1 MRELFE
7 HNRLVDNSYIRR
19 HVDPKAIGKYG
30 DYWLYSFWAI
40 PMLNDL
46 RSRSLEFTTPWLN
59 HTHPAYMQLPK
70 FEYTNKSLS
79 DILDERAVAL
89 HQQATRDNKQVW
101 IMWSGGIDSTT
112 MLTAFIKNVPESEIN
127 RYSIVMSA
135 NSIAENFYFYQ
146 KYIHNRFRLIN
157 WLELDLNQELLENTI
172 VLHGDPA
179 NALLSC
185 PTVSVFAPLVESG
198 KHLLPFRENVGT
210 IIDTLEAFVTKSR
223 GEVKA
228 GWAEWYINKLADAI
242 PKYDQATS
250 IATFWWW
257 NYVNFKWHGS
267 ILRPFF
273 FTRSSTNKPI
283 SEQEFRYY
291 YDTCFYINDDLQN
304 WSYSNIDRIV
314 QTPFDYKPLMRDYI
328 YDLNKDTLY
337 QKYKGFKASRRT
349 NLNQAQQVADDMPM
363 VYDQHWVGHPKS
375 NRLMETVIEL
385 LNEFKG

>member
-1 MRELFE
+1 MIEIFK
-7 HNRLVDNSYIRR
+7 NNKLVDNSYVRQQLVN
-19 HVDPKAIGKYG
+19 HSLEKYG
-30 DYWLYSFWAI
+30 DYWLYSFHAV

-46 RSRSLEFTTPWLN
+46 RSRSLPFSTPWLN
-59 HTHPAYMQLPK
+59 DQHPDYMQLPNFK
-70 FEYTNKSLS
+70 YTSKSLD
-79 DILDERAVAL
+79 DILDERAVEL
-89 HQQATRDNKQVW
+89 HRRAVQDNKKIW

-112 MLTAFIKNVPESEIN
+112 MLTAFIKNIPANELD
-127 RYSIVMSA
+127 RYSIIMSA
-135 NSIAENFYFYQ
+135 NSIAENYYFY
-146 KYIHNRFRLIN
+146 KKFIHHKFQTIN
-157 WLELDLNQELLENTI
+157 WLDLDLNQELLNETI
-172 VLHGDPA
+172 ILHGDPA

-198 KHLLPFRENVGT
+198 SHLLPFRENIGT
-210 IIDTLEAFVTKSR
+210 IIDTLESFVTKSR

-242 PKYDQATS
+242 PEYDQATS

-291 YDTCFYINDDLQN
+291 YDTCFYINDDFQN
-304 WSYSNIDRIV
+304 WSYSNIDHIV
-314 QTPFDYKPLMRDYI
+314 QTPFDYKPKMRDYI
-328 YDLNKDTLY
+328 YNLTHDELY

-349 NLNQAQQVADDMPM
+349 NLNQAQQIADDMPL
-363 VYDQHWVGHPKS
+363 VYDGNWVGYPKS
-375 NRLMETVIEL
+375 DRLMDIMIQL
-385 LNEFKG
+385 LNEYQG